1 MPPQSTRKKQ
11 NVALFLRFSVL
22 YFFPGCP
29 AVKSWIE
36 SLSLI
41 SNVMMTINYKRSQGQ
56 KLNSMELMR
65 TPVFE
70 WNKLMIQ
77 RATDLPDWSL
87 KLYFLDIILVFFCS
101 LSICFHVS
109 YKEKEKR
116 EKKEREK
123 EREKRNR
130 KRKTMHRGGRS
141 HIHKYLV
148 ADFIYSHRH
157 LGVWET

>member
-101 LSICFHVS
+101 LSICFHVL

-116 EKKEREK
+116 EKK
-123 EREKRNR
+123 R
-130 KRKTMHRGGRS
+130 KRKRKRKE
-141 HIHKYLV
+141 KYEKENY
-148 ADFIYSHRH
+148 A
-157 LGVWET
+157 